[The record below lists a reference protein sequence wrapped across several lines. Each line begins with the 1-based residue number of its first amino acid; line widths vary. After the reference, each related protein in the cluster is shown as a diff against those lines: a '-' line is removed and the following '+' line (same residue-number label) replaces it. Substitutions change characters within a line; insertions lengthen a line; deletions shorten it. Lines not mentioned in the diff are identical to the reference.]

1 VRLITRPKRKLGD
14 VLVRYRAPLTIHAEP
29 TIGQQPLVDLNA
41 IERVLGGEHP
51 TVPLNPAEARLAWTL
66 ITDEHEL
73 SAAELAAVL
82 NVTTRT
88 IFRWRAS
95 KEATK

>member
-1 VRLITRPKRKLGD
+1 MRLITRPKRKLGD
-14 VLVRYRAPLTIHAEP
+14 VLVRYRAPLTVHAEP
-29 TIGQQPLVDLNA
+29 TIDWHPLVDLNA
-41 IERVLGGEHP
+41 VERVLAGEHP

-95 KEATK
+95 KETAK